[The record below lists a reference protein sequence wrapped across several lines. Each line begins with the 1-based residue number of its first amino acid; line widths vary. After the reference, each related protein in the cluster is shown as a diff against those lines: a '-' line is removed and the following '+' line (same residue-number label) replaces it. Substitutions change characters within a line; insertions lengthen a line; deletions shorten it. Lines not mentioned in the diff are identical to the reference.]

1 MRKRLA
7 ISFIQCLALSIAIL
21 LSGCATVFSESQHP
35 VFIDSQQSG
44 QSVTVS
50 TLQGEIIA
58 SGETP
63 LTLILPAYGSG
74 FSPAHY
80 LVQLDSPEGTV
91 KKSLSGSIQP
101 ITYLNVLGSTAGL
114 LGVLID
120 AYTGTIYKL
129 PNSVFID
136 TQPEH
141 QNVLEDESI
150 LE

>member
-1 MRKRLA
+1 MRKRRTARLFQ
-7 ISFIQCLALSIAIL
+7 SLALCAAAL

-35 VFIDSQQSG
+35 VFVDSQQSG

-50 TLQGEIIA
+50 TLQGEIVA

-63 LTLILPAYGSG
+63 AILILPAYGSG

-80 LVQLDSPEGTV
+80 LVQLDSAEGTIT
-91 KKSLSGSIQP
+91 KSLSGSVQP
-101 ITYLNVLGSTAGL
+101 MTYLNAIAGWGGL

-120 AYTGTIYKL
+120 AYTGAIYKL
-129 PNSVFID
+129 PNSVVID
-136 TQPEH
+136 KQPER

-150 LE
+150 LK